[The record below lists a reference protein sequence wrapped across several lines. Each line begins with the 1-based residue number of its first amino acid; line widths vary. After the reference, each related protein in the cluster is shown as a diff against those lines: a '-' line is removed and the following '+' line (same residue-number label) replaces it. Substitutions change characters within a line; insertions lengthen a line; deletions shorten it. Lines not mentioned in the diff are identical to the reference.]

1 MRKLTIFVGIC
12 MMMWWALTYG
22 TAVYMFAEVQE
33 LLLSLVDDILRNV
46 REALW

>member
-22 TAVYMFAEVQE
+22 TAVYVFTEVQE
-33 LLLSLVDDILRNV
+33 LLSTKMDELIRNLERV
-46 REALW
+46 LW